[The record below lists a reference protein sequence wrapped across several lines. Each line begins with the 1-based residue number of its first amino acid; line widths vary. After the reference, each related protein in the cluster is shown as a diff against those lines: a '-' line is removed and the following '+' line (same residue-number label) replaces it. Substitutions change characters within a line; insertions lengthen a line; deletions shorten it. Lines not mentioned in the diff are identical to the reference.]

1 VTATNTAQQVE
12 CTTSFVNSCGK
23 GVCASGYDAAA
34 DAGFKLCQS
43 AWMVLENDQDY
54 CSVARHCCD
63 A

>member
-1 VTATNTAQQVE
+1 M
-12 CTTSFVNSCGK
+12 NSCGK

-54 CSVARHCCD
+54 CSVAWHCCD